1 MKVCCRLQKVQ
12 SVPGLLSGIVDYN
25 SIDEAYRV
33 KISNS
38 CEALLVAEEEKSPN
52 ELWEDGKKIILR

>member
-1 MKVCCRLQKVQ
+1 MQFRLKKLPV
-12 SVPGLLSGIVDYN
+12 SETPLKLDYN

-38 CEALLVAEEEKSPN
+38 FEALLVAEEEKSPN
-52 ELWEDGKKIILR
+52 ELWEDGEK